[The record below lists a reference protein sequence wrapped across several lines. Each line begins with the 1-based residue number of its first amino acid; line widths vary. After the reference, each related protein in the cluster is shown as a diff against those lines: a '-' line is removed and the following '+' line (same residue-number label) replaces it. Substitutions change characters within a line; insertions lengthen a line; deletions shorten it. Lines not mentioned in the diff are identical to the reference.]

1 MSPRTHRM
9 ASSPAPAPAPVPVPV
24 EPLLAESQRL
34 TVFPIVHQDIWSMY
48 KLQIASFWTA
58 NEVDFS
64 RDRADWQDR
73 LNEDERRFVKHILA
87 FFAGSDSVVMLNLME
102 NFTKDVQVLE
112 AQIAYTFQAA
122 MENVHGEVYSLMIE
136 NFITDPV
143 EKATM
148 FARLGDIPSV
158 RQKVAWASRWGL
170 GKQAAAAAAAGD
182 GERAPFAR
190 RLVAFAVVE
199 GLFFSGAFCAIYW
212 LKQRNLLPGLT
223 KSNEFIARDEGLHT
237 DFACLL
243 YSKIVHTRLEESEC
257 HELFRGAVKIEK
269 EFINES
275 IPCRLVGMNADLMAQ
290 YVESV
295 ADSLLVKLGYSKL
308 YGTRNPF
315 AFMDLIGMVGRSNFF
330 EERVSLYQRADVLA
344 DSAVGDGPLYDED
357 F

>member
-1 MSPRTHRM
+1 MTQVAHDDSP
-9 ASSPAPAPAPVPVPV
+9 SVI
-24 EPLLAESQRL
+24 EPLLCESQRL
-34 TVFPIVHQDIWSMY
+34 TVFPIVHDDIWAMY
-48 KLQIASFWTA
+48 KLQLASFWTA

-64 RDRADWQDR
+64 RDRTDWQDR

-102 NFTKDVQVLE
+102 NFTKDVKVLE

-136 NFITDPV
+136 NFITDPT

-148 FARLGDIPSV
+148 FTRLGDIPSV
-158 RQKVAWASRWGL
+158 QQKVAWASRWGL
-170 GKQAAAAAAAGD
+170 GKDEVEGAQ
-182 GERAPFAR
+182 APFSR

-237 DFACLL
+237 EFACLL
-243 YSKIVHTRLEESEC
+243 YSKIVHTRMEESEC
-257 HELFRGAVKIEK
+257 HELFRGAVEIEK

-275 IPCRLVGMNADLMAQ
+275 IPCRLVGMNSELMAQ

-295 ADSLLVKLGYSKL
+295 ADSLLVKLGYSKM

-344 DSAVGDGPLYDED
+344 DTAIGDGPLYDED

>member
-1 MSPRTHRM
+1 M
-9 ASSPAPAPAPVPVPV
+9 
-24 EPLLAESQRL
+24 ESQRL
-34 TVFPIVHQDIWSMY
+34 TVFPIVHDDIWAMY
-48 KLQIASFWTA
+48 KLQLACFWTA

-64 RDRADWQDR
+64 RDRADWQER
-73 LNEDERRFVKHILA
+73 LNDDERRFVKHILA

-136 NFITDPV
+136 NFITDPS

-158 RQKVAWASRWGL
+158 QQKVAWASRWGL
-170 GKQAAAAAAAGD
+170 GKGD
-182 GERAPFAR
+182 VQGGQAPFAR
-190 RLVAFAVVE
+190 RLIAFAVVE

-237 DFACLL
+237 EFACLL
-243 YSKIVHTRLEESEC
+243 YSKILHTRMEESEC
-257 HELFRGAVKIEK
+257 HELFRGAVEIEK

-275 IPCRLVGMNADLMAQ
+275 IPCRLVGMNSVLMAQ

-295 ADSLLVKLGYSKL
+295 ADRLLVKLGYAKL

-344 DSAVGDGPLYDED
+344 DKPIGDGPLYDED